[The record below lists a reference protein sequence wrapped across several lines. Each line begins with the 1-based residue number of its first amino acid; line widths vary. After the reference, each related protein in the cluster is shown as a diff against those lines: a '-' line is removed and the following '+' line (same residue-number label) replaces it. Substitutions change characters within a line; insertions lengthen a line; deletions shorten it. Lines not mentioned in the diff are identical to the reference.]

1 MRTYLFVVLCI
12 NKLFNLIQCMYGWM
26 YVIDVLDYCYNNR
39 SMDGCKVKNR
49 MLFLVYDN
57 IFSRLMNM

>member
-26 YVIDVLDYCYNNR
+26 YVIDVLDYCYNNG